1 MLLIIKVSLITFIN
15 LIIKTQFRAVPSV
28 AWPYLLAL
36 NHYGANNVHDLFMQK
51 CNYYIYIVII
61 GICLGNDIKNK
72 IDNFMGKLIN
82 K

>member
-36 NHYGANNVHDLFMQK
+36 NHYGTNNVHDLFKQK
-51 CNYYIYIVII
+51 YNYYIYSHHRHLP
-61 GICLGNDIKNK
+61 GQRY
-72 IDNFMGKLIN
+72 
-82 K
+82 